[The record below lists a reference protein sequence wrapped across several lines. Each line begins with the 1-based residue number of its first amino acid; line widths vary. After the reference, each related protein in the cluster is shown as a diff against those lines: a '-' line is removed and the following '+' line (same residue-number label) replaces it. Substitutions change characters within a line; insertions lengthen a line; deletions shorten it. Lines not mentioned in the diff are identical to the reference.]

1 MSRQTLGLIVAA
13 SLLAGWLLA
22 STMSPPVA
30 SSQVAPARR
39 PAAVPARVE
48 PAFEQLRQRLAE
60 APPAPVVTRNPFA
73 FDERHPPA
81 SEDAAPPA
89 AVDAP
94 AGAPAPWEAAP
105 PPAPSVLLSGIA
117 TEAGEAGPR
126 RTAILSL
133 NGELWMVV
141 AGEALPDGRRVV
153 RVDEDAVVLADPSG
167 HESVVRLP

>member
-48 PAFEQLRQRLAE
+48 PAFAQLRQRLAE

-73 FDERHPPA
+73 FDERRPPA

-94 AGAPAPWEAAP
+94 ASWEAAP
-105 PPAPSVLLSGIA
+105 PPAPSVSLSGIA

-133 NGELWMVV
+133 NGELWMVA